1 MVEVPQQRSAL
12 RALQLAVDICAV
24 GSVLSLI
31 ASLCVTGLWLT
42 TPYSTGDDRDAWLD
56 FPVTAVDWLFSLPMA
71 LIFLLLTLLLL
82 ALCTFLDAKLQRLQS
97 QDLGP

>member
-1 MVEVPQQRSAL
+1 MVELLQQRSAY

-31 ASLCVTGLWLT
+31 ASLCVIGLWLT

-56 FPVTAVDWLFSLPMA
+56 FPVDWLFSLPMA
-71 LIFLLLTLLLL
+71 LIFLLLALLLI
-82 ALCTFLDAKLQRLQS
+82 ALCTFLDAKLHRSQS
-97 QDLGP
+97 QELEP